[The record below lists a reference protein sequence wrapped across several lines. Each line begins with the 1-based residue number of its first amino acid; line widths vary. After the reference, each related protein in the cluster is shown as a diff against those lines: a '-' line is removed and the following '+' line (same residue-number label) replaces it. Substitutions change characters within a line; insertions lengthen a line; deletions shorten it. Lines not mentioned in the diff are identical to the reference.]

1 MIRVPPVMMAIFV
14 RVRVGEH
21 PADAWLLVTNIPVSL
36 TLLHFAAFSAEPN
49 SRERIISNNPSSTAT
64 SSSPGASSAEIDVE
78 SGTTTV
84 DSDTPSATTES
95 APVYGEGESE
105 HLGAERS
112 GAPNAESESP
122 ATLIWEGVTYRCEC
136 HLHCYRDGSSTVQ
149 ATQHVLAYRG
159 WNRLSHQTYGA
170 ISMWHMKLL
179 LFSVLSRRVL
189 LSKWQPWGPLFP
201 PTCCVEMRC
210 FFLPHHVH

>member
-1 MIRVPPVMMAIFV
+1 MAIFV

-36 TLLHFAAFSAEPN
+36 TLLHFAAFSAEPK

-95 APVYGEGESE
+95 APVYGEDESE
-105 HLGAERS
+105 HLGVERG
-112 GAPNAESESP
+112 GAPNAERESP
-122 ATLIWEGVTYRCEC
+122 ATLIWEGVTYR
-136 HLHCYRDGSSTVQ
+136 
-149 ATQHVLAYRG
+149 
-159 WNRLSHQTYGA
+159 
-170 ISMWHMKLL
+170 
-179 LFSVLSRRVL
+179 
-189 LSKWQPWGPLFP
+189 
-201 PTCCVEMRC
+201 
-210 FFLPHHVH
+210 